1 MFKITFLGATET
13 VTGSCYLVQYGNSKF
28 LIDCGLFQGE
38 DVYKR
43 NFDEFDFNASE
54 IDFVVLTHAH
64 MDHSGLLPKLFRKG
78 FTGKIYTTPPTTQ
91 LAEILLLDAAKI
103 QESNYSRDNQ
113 NGNTDIIYTTFDSL
127 NAIAG
132 LVSVDFDEEVN
143 ISEDIKFTFRKAGH
157 ILGASSVFINLG
169 EKKIVFSGDL
179 GRVDEAIIESFI
191 NLQEN
196 KYNADYVVMESLY
209 GGVVHQT
216 RPDAT
221 NELINLINETI
232 KRGGNVVIPSFAVHK
247 TQEILEILKEAF
259 AKNLID
265 QEVQV
270 VLDSPLAI
278 KATSIYSNNTTF
290 FDPVKYNLTDPQI
303 VRNIFNFPNL
313 KVTRTHKQ
321 SLKSSNKIKSI
332 FIAGSGMA
340 EGGRVIRHLINNL
353 PHKNNMVIFVGYQAE
368 GTKGREILEGQKEI
382 ELDRKRVKI
391 NADIKRIEGFSSHG
405 DHNDLLEW
413 LKNFDQTGLKKV
425 FLTHADPDRSEAF
438 KTALDEKGITSY
450 IPKWKEVVELD

>member
-1 MFKITFLGATET
+1 
-13 VTGSCYLVQYGNSKF
+13 
-28 LIDCGLFQGE
+28 
-38 DVYKR
+38 
-43 NFDEFDFNASE
+43 
-54 IDFVVLTHAH
+54 
-64 MDHSGLLPKLFRKG
+64 
-78 FTGKIYTTPPTTQ
+78 
-91 LAEILLLDAAKI
+91 
-103 QESNYSRDNQ
+103 
-113 NGNTDIIYTTFDSL
+113 
-127 NAIAG
+127 
-132 LVSVDFDEEVN
+132 
-143 ISEDIKFTFRKAGH
+143 
-157 ILGASSVFINLG
+157 
-169 EKKIVFSGDL
+169 
-179 GRVDEAIIESFI
+179 
-191 NLQEN
+191 
-196 KYNADYVVMESLY
+196 
-209 GGVVHQT
+209 
-216 RPDAT
+216 
-221 NELINLINETI
+221 
-232 KRGGNVVIPSFAVHK
+232 
-247 TQEILEILKEAF
+247 LEILKEAF

-290 FDPVKYNLTDPQI
+290 FDPVKYKLTDPQI